1 MTGVQTKAQLS
12 TDDLLQAVKQ
22 LSSSELERFI
32 WKIIA
37 FQAHRKAPGLSKD
50 ESELLLKINQGI
62 PSDVQV
68 RYDEL
73 IAKQKSETLTSEEY
87 DELLQLT
94 DQVEKLDAKRVESL
108 KELARIRCTSLTE
121 IMEELHI
128 QTPVYG

>member
-22 LSSSELERFI
+22 LNSSELERFV
-32 WKIIA
+32 WEIIA
-37 FQAHRKAPGLSKD
+37 FQANRKAPGSSKD
-50 ESELLLKINQGI
+50 ESELLLKINEGI

-73 IAKQKSETLTSEEY
+73 IAKRKSETLTSEEY

-94 DQVEKLDAKRVESL
+94 DQVEKLDAKRVEFL